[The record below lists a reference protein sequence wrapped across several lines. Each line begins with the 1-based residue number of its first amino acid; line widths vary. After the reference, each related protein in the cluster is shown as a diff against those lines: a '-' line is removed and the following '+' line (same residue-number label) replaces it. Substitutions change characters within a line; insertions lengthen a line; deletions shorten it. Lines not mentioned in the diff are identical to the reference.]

1 MIIVDDHVITLMM
14 VVGKETLSPIA
25 LKHAFGGHP
34 TDGLC
39 FIKRGQRRHQ
49 RNISMLHITMTM
61 VLLAGVW
68 EAEVREEKE
77 EEADEEDETKQAAH
91 NQLCFRFHLSVLIL
105 T

>member
-1 MIIVDDHVITLMM
+1 MFYKAGSEKTSE
-14 VVGKETLSPIA
+14 KYQ
-25 LKHAFGGHP
+25 HA
-34 TDGLC
+34 
-39 FIKRGQRRHQ
+39 
-49 RNISMLHITMTM
+49 ITMKM